1 MDRITKTHRSWNMS
15 RIQGRNT
22 FPELAVRKVLYSKG
36 LRYRLHY
43 RLAGKPDIVFLG
55 KKIAIFIN
63 GCFWHKHK
71 GCKNFVYPRTNADF
85 WKQKIDGNVKR
96 DMINYAKLKEEGWKI
111 LIVWEC
117 EIEDN
122 FDITVNMLLRE
133 INYGN

>member
-1 MDRITKTHRSWNMS
+1 MS

>member
-1 MDRITKTHRSWNMS
+1 MS

-43 RLAGKPDIVFLG
+43 RLAGKPDIVFPG